1 MDLTIWKSETSIW
14 YSQMFKNQSRNRK
27 AEFLHMKSKGIM
39 FLISEEPGGSVV
51 KNLPANAGGVGDP
64 GSIPG
69 LGRSP
74 GGGNGNLLQYS
85 CLENPMDRG
94 AWQATVH
101 GVPKSQTL
109 LSDWAYT
116 HTQRAITNQLGVK
129 EYCLNKLR
137 ELVMDREA
145 WCAAVHGVTKS
156 RTWQSAWTEWNW
168 IGRWAMNMK
177 WKLTKLCKWPGTS
190 QEKAMVPH
198 SSTLA
203 WKIPWMEE
211 PGGPQSMGSHR
222 VGHDWSDLAGT
233 SQEDVQPPRRRGNIL
248 KRRKGKRKPLM
259 LPP

>member
-116 HTQRAITNQLGVK
+116 HTKSHYKSIRSKRILFEQAPGVSDGQGSLVCCSPWGHK
-129 EYCLNKLR
+129 ESDMTEHLNWMELNRKMSNEYEVEIDQALQMARDFTGEGNGTPLQYPCLENP
-137 ELVMDREA
+137 MDGGA
-145 WCAAVHGVTKS
+145 WWVTVHGVTQS
-156 RTWQSAWTEWNW
+156 RT
-168 IGRWAMNMK
+168 RLK
-177 WKLTKLCKWPGTS
+177 WLSRDFTRGCSTS
-190 QEKAMVPH
+190 P
-198 SSTLA
+198 
-203 WKIPWMEE
+203 
-211 PGGPQSMGSHR
+211 
-222 VGHDWSDLAGT
+222 
-233 SQEDVQPPRRRGNIL
+233 
-248 KRRKGKRKPLM
+248 
-259 LPP
+259 